1 MFWRAR
7 RETGHGGPRV
17 KSDRRR
23 PSSKAVV
30 GVEPLEGRMLLSY
43 LVVVKNQKVISIH
56 GGDAR
61 VSQPLFSNGLAF
73 KKEPHFYQF
82 YTGPR
87 TPNLDGVSATA
98 VFSGNR
104 VTDGTLT
111 LTGTVAGPIIAKP
124 TKASQEAI
132 YTFAIDTGGASK
144 VGPFPGRG
152 HIRFDTVVVAK
163 LLTTKDGGNSYYVQQ
178 SNASINGAPQN
189 PLATSTIALSPTSTK
204 IQKDTITITVPLT
217 LVTKSTSTATST
229 SGTAQSTTTTTTT
242 TNTIQSSGKAI
253 DQWNFNFF
261 TRFPS
266 PHGSGKNGYHSI
278 ASFTPEQTMFQPYVQ
293 HVTPLRA
300 T

>member
-1 MFWRAR
+1 MFSRAR

-30 GVEPLEGRMLLSY
+30 GVETLEGRMLLSY
-43 LVVVKNQKVISIH
+43 LVVVKNHKVIAVH

-61 VSQPLFSNGLAF
+61 VSEPLFGNGLAF
-73 KKEPHFYQF
+73 KKQAHFYQF

-98 VFSGNR
+98 VVSGNR

-132 YTFAIDTGGASK
+132 YTFAIDRGGAAK
-144 VGPFPGRG
+144 AGPFPGRS
-152 HIRFDTVVVAK
+152 HIRFDAVVV
-163 LLTTKDGGNSYYVQQ
+163 
-178 SNASINGAPQN
+178 
-189 PLATSTIALSPTSTK
+189 
-204 IQKDTITITVPLT
+204 VPLT
-217 LVTKSTSTATST
+217 LGGITAKHPPYVQINDASINTPLATTTIDLSTSSVKIKGDTLTVAVPLGTST
-229 SGTAQSTTTTTTT
+229 TNPIPST
-242 TNTIQSSGKAI
+242 GKAI

-266 PHGSGKNGYHSI
+266 PYGSGKNGYHSI
-278 ASFTPEQTMFQPYVQ
+278 ASFTPEETMFQPYIQ
-293 HVTPLRA
+293 HVKPIRA

>member
-43 LVVVKNQKVISIH
+43 LVVVKNHKVTPVH

-61 VSQPLFSNGLAF
+61 VSEPLFGNGLAI
-73 KKEPHFYQF
+73 KKQSNF
-82 YTGPR
+82 YTFYDGPR

-124 TKASQEAI
+124 KDAAQEAI
-132 YTFAIDTGGASK
+132 YTFAIDRGGAAK
-144 VGPFPGRG
+144 AGPFPGRT
-152 HIRFDTVVVAK
+152 HIRFDAVVVVP
-163 LLTTKDGGNSYYVQQ
+163 LTLGGITTKNPPYVQIN
-178 SNASINGAPQN
+178 NASTNS
-189 PLATSTIALSPTSTK
+189 PLTMTTTNLSTSSVTIK
-204 IQKDTITITVPLT
+204 GDTITIKVPLG
-217 LVTKSTSTATST
+217 TSTTNPYPST
-229 SGTAQSTTTTTTT
+229 
-242 TNTIQSSGKAI
+242 GKAI

-261 TRFPS
+261 IRHPS
-266 PHGSGKNGYHSI
+266 PYGSGKNGYHSI
-278 ASFTPEQTMFQPYVQ
+278 ASFTPEETMFQPYIQ
-293 HVTPLRA
+293 HFKPIRA
-300 T
+300 TNS

>member
-1 MFWRAR
+1 MFSRAR

-43 LVVVKNQKVISIH
+43 LVVVKNGKVIPVH

-73 KKEPHFYQF
+73 KKQAHFYQF

-87 TPNLDGVSATA
+87 TSNLDGVSASA
-98 VFSGNR
+98 VISGNR

-124 TKASQEAI
+124 TKPSQEAI
-132 YTFAIDTGGASK
+132 YTFAIDRGGAAK
-144 VGPFPGRG
+144 AGPFPGRT
-152 HIRFDTVVVAK
+152 HIRYDAQVVADI
-163 LLTTKDGGNSYYVQQ
+163 TQAGISAYVQL
-178 SNASINGAPQN
+178 NDASINT
-189 PLATSTIALSPTSTK
+189 PLATTTITLKSSSVK
-204 IQKDTITITVPLT
+204 ITGDTITITVPLT
-217 LVTKSTSTATST
+217 TGSGSTLTTQIPSTGSAM
-229 SGTAQSTTTTTTT
+229 
-242 TNTIQSSGKAI
+242 N
-253 DQWNFNFF
+253 QWNVNFF

-266 PHGSGKNGYHSI
+266 PYGSGKNGYHSI
-278 ASFTPEQTMFQPYVQ
+278 ASFTPEQTMFQPYIK
-293 HVTPLRA
+293 HLTPLRA

>member
-1 MFWRAR
+1 MFSRAR

-43 LVVVKNQKVISIH
+43 LVVVKHHKVIPVH

-61 VSQPLFSNGLAF
+61 VAEPLFGNGLAF
-73 KKEPHFYQF
+73 KKEAHFYQF

-98 VFSGNR
+98 VVSGNR

-124 TKASQEAI
+124 KTAAQQAI
-132 YTFAIDTGGASK
+132 YTFAIDRGGAAK
-144 VGPFPGRG
+144 AGPFPGRT
-152 HIRFDTVVVAK
+152 HIRFDAVVV
-163 LLTTKDGGNSYYVQQ
+163 
-178 SNASINGAPQN
+178 
-189 PLATSTIALSPTSTK
+189 
-204 IQKDTITITVPLT
+204 VPLT
-217 LVTKSTSTATST
+217 LGGITSANPPYVQINNASTNSPL
-229 SGTAQSTTTTTTT
+229 TTTT
-242 TNTIQSSGKAI
+242 TNLSTSSVTIKGDTITVKVPLGTSTTNPIPSTGKAI

-266 PHGSGKNGYHSI
+266 PYGSGKNGYHSI
-278 ASFTPEQTMFQPYVQ
+278 ASFTPEQTMFQPYIE
-293 HVTPLRA
+293 HLTPLRA

>member
-1 MFWRAR
+1 MFSRAR

-43 LVVVKNQKVISIH
+43 LVVVKNGKVIPVH
-56 GGDAR
+56 VANAR
-61 VSQPLFSNGLAF
+61 LYEPLYSNGLAF
-73 KKEPHFYQF
+73 KKQPHFYPY
-82 YTGPR
+82 YTGPK
-87 TPNLDGVSATA
+87 TPSLNGVSATA
-98 VFSGNR
+98 VVSGNR

-111 LTGTVAGPIIAKP
+111 LTGTVAGPIIANPKN
-124 TKASQEAI
+124 ASQEAI
-132 YTFAIDTGGASK
+132 YTFAIDAGGAAK
-144 VGPFPGRG
+144 TGPFPGRRN
-152 HIRFDTVVVAK
+152 ISYDTVVVAK
-163 LLTTKDGGNSYYVQQ
+163 LLTSKDGGNSYYVQQ
-178 SNASINGAPQN
+178 NNATINN
-189 PLATSTIALSPTSTK
+189 PLAATTIALSPASTK

-242 TNTIQSSGKAI
+242 TNTIQSTGKAI
-253 DQWNFNFF
+253 DQWNVDFF

-266 PHGSGKNGYHSI
+266 AHGSGKNGYHSI
-278 ASFTPEQTMFQPYVQ
+278 ASFTPENTMFQVYIQ
-293 HVTPLRA
+293 HLTPLRA

>member
-1 MFWRAR
+1 MFSRAR

-43 LVVVKNQKVISIH
+43 LVVVKNHKVIPVH

-61 VSQPLFSNGLAF
+61 VAEPLFGNGLAF
-73 KKEPHFYQF
+73 KKEAHFYQF

-98 VFSGNR
+98 VVSGNR

-124 TKASQEAI
+124 TKAAQQAI
-132 YTFAIDTGGASK
+132 YTFAIDRGGAAK
-144 VGPFPGRG
+144 AGPFPGRT
-152 HIRFDTVVVAK
+152 HIRFDAVVV
-163 LLTTKDGGNSYYVQQ
+163 
-178 SNASINGAPQN
+178 
-189 PLATSTIALSPTSTK
+189 
-204 IQKDTITITVPLT
+204 VPLT
-217 LVTKSTSTATST
+217 LGGITSANPPYVQINDASINTPLA
-229 SGTAQSTTTTTTT
+229 TTT
-242 TNTIQSSGKAI
+242 TNLSTSSVTIKGDTITVKVPLGTSTTNPIPSTGKAI

-266 PHGSGKNGYHSI
+266 PYGSGKNGYHSI
-278 ASFTPEQTMFQPYVQ
+278 ASFTPEQTMFQPYIQ
-293 HVTPLRA
+293 HLTPLRA

>member
-1 MFWRAR
+1 MFSRAR

-43 LVVVKNQKVISIH
+43 LVVVKNHKVIPVH

-61 VSQPLFSNGLAF
+61 VAEPLFGNGLAF
-73 KKEPHFYQF
+73 KKEAHFYQF
-82 YTGPR
+82 YTGPK
-87 TPNLDGVSATA
+87 TPNLDGVSASA

-111 LTGTVAGPIIAKP
+111 LTGTVAGPIIANPKN
-124 TKASQEAI
+124 TSQEAV
-132 YTFAIDTGGASK
+132 YTFAIDAGGASK

-163 LLTTKDGGNSYYVQQ
+163 LLTPKDGGNSYYVQQ
-178 SNASINGAPQN
+178 NNATINN
-189 PLATSTIALSPTSTK
+189 PLAATTIALSPSSTK

-242 TNTIQSSGKAI
+242 TNTIQSTGKAI

-278 ASFTPEQTMFQPYVQ
+278 ASFTPEQTMFQPYIQ
-293 HVTPLRA
+293 HFKPIRA

>member
-1 MFWRAR
+1 MFSRAR

-30 GVEPLEGRMLLSY
+30 AVEPLEGRMLLSY
-43 LVVVKNQKVISIH
+43 LVVVKNHKVIPVH

-82 YTGPR
+82 YTGAR

-98 VFSGNR
+98 VISGNR

-111 LTGTVAGPIIAKP
+111 LSGTVAGPIIAKP

-132 YTFAIDTGGASK
+132 YTFAIDRGGAAK
-144 VGPFPGRG
+144 AGPFPGRR
-152 HIRFDTVVVAK
+152 HIRFDAVVV
-163 LLTTKDGGNSYYVQQ
+163 
-178 SNASINGAPQN
+178 
-189 PLATSTIALSPTSTK
+189 
-204 IQKDTITITVPLT
+204 VPLT
-217 LVTKSTSTATST
+217 LGGITAANPPYVQINAASINTPLATTTIDLSPSSVKIMGDTLTVAVSLGTSTTNPIPST
-229 SGTAQSTTTTTTT
+229 
-242 TNTIQSSGKAI
+242 GKAI
-253 DQWNFNFF
+253 DQWNINFF

-266 PHGSGKNGYHSI
+266 PYGSGKNGYHSI
-278 ASFTPEQTMFQPYVQ
+278 ASFTPEQTMFQPYIQ
-293 HVTPLRA
+293 HVKPIRA

>member
-1 MFWRAR
+1 MFSRAR

-43 LVVVKNQKVISIH
+43 LVVVKNHKVIPVH

-61 VSQPLFSNGLAF
+61 VAEPLFGNGLAF
-73 KKEPHFYQF
+73 KKQAHFYQF
-82 YTGPR
+82 YNGPR

-98 VFSGNR
+98 VVSGNR

-132 YTFAIDTGGASK
+132 YTFAIDRGGAAK
-144 VGPFPGRG
+144 AGPFPGRS
-152 HIRFDTVVVAK
+152 HIRFDAVVV
-163 LLTTKDGGNSYYVQQ
+163 
-178 SNASINGAPQN
+178 
-189 PLATSTIALSPTSTK
+189 
-204 IQKDTITITVPLT
+204 VPLT
-217 LVTKSTSTATST
+217 LGGITAKNPPYVQINNASTNSPLTM
-229 SGTAQSTTTTTTT
+229 TT
-242 TNTIQSSGKAI
+242 TNLSTSSVTIKGDTLTIKVPLGTSTTNPIPSTGKAI

-266 PHGSGKNGYHSI
+266 PYGSGKNGYHSI
-278 ASFTPEQTMFQPYVQ
+278 ASFTPEETMFQPYIQ
-293 HVTPLRA
+293 HFKPIRA